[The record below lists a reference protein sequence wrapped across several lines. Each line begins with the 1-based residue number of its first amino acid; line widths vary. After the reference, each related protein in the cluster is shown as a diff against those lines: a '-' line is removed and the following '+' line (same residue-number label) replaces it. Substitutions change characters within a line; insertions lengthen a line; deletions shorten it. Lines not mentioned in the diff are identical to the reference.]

1 MREKVKAQAAKVGVR
16 GFIGLWNAYLETIN
30 QQKGIS
36 LDNATT
42 FEGQQIELFSG
53 QYICDEY
60 GVSTT
65 DKYGYEQFICRHPI
79 MPIERLVNI
88 DSGEERLR
96 IAYKKGRS
104 WRSIVVEKT
113 VLASSNA
120 ILSLA
125 ASGILVNSENAKALS
140 TYLLEMEQKNYEE
153 IPEEHSVGRLGWVGE
168 HGFSPYVDGL
178 VFDGE
183 NSFKHTFGAVKS
195 NGSFSKWL
203 EMMKELRAKKSP
215 ARFFLAASFASAI
228 LEPCGLLPF
237 FFHVYG
243 GTEVGKTVGLMV
255 AASVWAN
262 PRPGEYIT
270 TFNSTDVGMELT
282 ASFLNSLPMC
292 IDELQIQSSA
302 GVKDFD
308 KIIYRLTE
316 GVGKIRGAKTGGLQ
330 RTAMW
335 RNCFITNGEQPIT
348 HSSSGGG
355 AVNRIIEF
363 ECTEK
368 LYDDLPFLCGVIN
381 ENYGFA
387 GEVFSDFL
395 QSDVVGDSVSKL
407 QKEYYRMLLEHDST
421 EKQAAAASAMLTADA
436 IATQIIF
443 KDDNN
448 LTVDDMATIM
458 TSKSDVDINVRAYEY
473 LIELCSRNINHFR
486 AGHFG
491 EVQCEVW
498 GKIDENKIY
507 IIKSVFDR
515 EMTAQGFNPTA
526 FLSWAKKNDVIDTAD
541 KRQTC
546 STRISGNI
554 VRCVC
559 IKTA

>member
-1 MREKVKAQAAKVGVR
+1 
-16 GFIGLWNAYLETIN
+16 
-30 QQKGIS
+30 
-36 LDNATT
+36 
-42 FEGQQIELFSG
+42 
-53 QYICDEY
+53 
-60 GVSTT
+60 
-65 DKYGYEQFICRHPI
+65 
-79 MPIERLVNI
+79 
-88 DSGEERLR
+88 
-96 IAYKKGRS
+96 
-104 WRSIVVEKT
+104 
-113 VLASSNA
+113 
-120 ILSLA
+120 
-125 ASGILVNSENAKALS
+125 
-140 TYLLEMEQKNYEE
+140 MEQKNYEE

-387 GEVFSDFL
+387 GKVFSEFL

-448 LTVDDMATIM
+448 LTVNDMATIM
-458 TSKSDVDINVRAYEY
+458 TCKSDVDVNMRAYEY

-541 KRQTC
+541 KRLTC
-546 STRISGNI
+546 TARISGNV

-559 IKTA
+559 LKPMER